1 MKKAAVIIITVILSL
16 FCSVPVFA
24 AGNNL
29 PEEKTVGVF
38 AKSVYTLPD
47 GCYGAEKNNDGD
59 YTADLPNGVK
69 VTLKPTS
76 ASSSLHIVIVPITK
90 EDKKAY
96 QWISECTADLGNDF
110 LYYDIYFADEHG
122 NRVDVNTAFEVS
134 FDLMQNYGALK
145 AAEISTNGKLMHL
158 NSKNSGNKISFT
170 IQRGGYYAVASTKPF
185 TPISPKTGD
194 IGLIY
199 LLIALLF
206 VSGVSIA
213 CSAIYGRKRLNE

>member
-1 MKKAAVIIITVILSL
+1 MKKAAVIIITVILSV

-47 GCYGAEKNNDGD
+47 GCYSAEENNDGE
-59 YTADLPNGVK
+59 YIADLPNGIK
-69 VTLKPTS
+69 MSLKLKS
-76 ASSSLHIVIVPITK
+76 ADSSLRIVIVPITK
-90 EDKKAY
+90 QETQAY
-96 QWISECTADLGNDF
+96 QWISGCTADLGNDF
-110 LYYDIYFADEHG
+110 LFYDIYFADEHG
-122 NRVDVNTAFEVS
+122 YRVDVNTSLEVS
-134 FDLMQNYGALK
+134 LALMQNFGTLK
-145 AAEISTNGKLMHL
+145 AAEISSNGKIMHL
-158 NSKNSGNKISFT
+158 DSKSNGNNISFT
-170 IQRGGYYAVASTKPF
+170 IQKGGFYAVASSKSF
-185 TPISPKTGD
+185 TPVSPKTGD

-199 LLIALLF
+199 FLIALFF

>member
-1 MKKAAVIIITVILSL
+1 MKKAAVIIITVILSV
-16 FCSVPVFA
+16 FCSVSVFA

-69 VTLKPTS
+69 ITLKPES
-76 ASSSLHIVIVPITK
+76 AFSSLHIVIVPITK
-90 EDKKAY
+90 EEKQAY
-96 QWISECTADLGNDF
+96 KWISECTADLGNDF
-110 LYYDIYFADEHG
+110 LFYDIYFADEHG
-122 NRVDVNTAFEVS
+122 NRVDVNTSLEVS
-134 FDLMQNYGALK
+134 LALMQNFGTLK
-145 AAEISTNGKLMHL
+145 AAEISSNGKIMHL
-158 NSKNSGNKISFT
+158 DSKSNGNNISFT
-170 IQRGGYYAVASTKPF
+170 IQKGGYYAVASSKSF
-185 TPISPKTGD
+185 TPVSPKTGD

-199 LLIALLF
+199 FLIALFF

>member
-29 PEEKTVGVF
+29 PEDKTVGVF

-69 VTLKPTS
+69 VTLKPSS

-110 LYYDIYFADEHG
+110 LFYDIYFTDEHG
-122 NRVDVNTAFEVS
+122 NRVDVNTSLAVS
-134 FDLMQNYGALK
+134 LALMQNFGTLK
-145 AAEISTNGKLMHL
+145 AAEISTNGNIMHL
-158 NSKNSGNKISFT
+158 DSKSNGNNISFT
-170 IQRGGYYAVASTKPF
+170 IQKGGYYAVASTKPF

>member
-29 PEEKTVGVF
+29 PEDKTVGVF

-69 VTLKPTS
+69 ITLKPSS
-76 ASSSLHIVIVPITK
+76 ASSSLHIGIVPITK

-96 QWISECTADLGNDF
+96 QWISECTTDFGTDF

-213 CSAIYGRKRLNE
+213 CSVIYGRKRLNE

>member
-29 PEEKTVGVF
+29 PEDKTVGVF

-69 VTLKPTS
+69 ITLKPSS

-213 CSAIYGRKRLNE
+213 GTAIYGRMKVKE